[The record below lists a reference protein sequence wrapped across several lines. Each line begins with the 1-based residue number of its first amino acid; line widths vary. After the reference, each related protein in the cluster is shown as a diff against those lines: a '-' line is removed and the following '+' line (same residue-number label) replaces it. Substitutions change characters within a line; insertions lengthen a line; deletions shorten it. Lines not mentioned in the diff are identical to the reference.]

1 MRPDIMLKNELLAFQ
16 ASTKVIEKA
25 YGLIKKE
32 QKFMYIDTEPLRKL
46 VLEKRTIEICKMTDI
61 KRLDVVEDIQWW
73 EIKDLIPY
81 IKSYFK
87 YQDSISPTTLKHL
100 RAIVKDRLS
109 ISSSRMDPT
118 WEAWKRLREEIKGQQ

>member
-16 ASTKVIEKA
+16 TSTQIIEKA

-32 QKFMYIDTEPLRKL
+32 QKTIYVDTEPLRKL

-81 IKSYFK
+81 IKSYFEHQK
-87 YQDSISPTTLKHL
+87 LISPTTLKHI
-100 RAIVKDRLS
+100 RTIVKERLS

-118 WEAWKRLREEIKGQQ
+118 WEAWERLREEIKGQQ

>member
-1 MRPDIMLKNELLAFQ
+1 MRPDILLKNELLAFQ
-16 ASTKVIEKA
+16 ASTQIIEKA

-32 QKFMYIDTEPLRKL
+32 QKIKYINLEPLRKL

-61 KRLDVVEDIQWW
+61 ERLDVVEDIQWW

-81 IKSYFK
+81 VKSYFK

-100 RAIVKDRLS
+100 RNMVKERLS
-109 ISSSRMDPT
+109 ISSSRTDPT
-118 WEAWKRLREEIKGQQ
+118 WKAWERLREEIKGQQ

>member
-16 ASTKVIEKA
+16 TSTQIIEKA

-32 QKFMYIDTEPLRKL
+32 QKTKYIDTEPLRKL
-46 VLEKRTIEICKMTDI
+46 VLEKRTIQICKMTDI
-61 KRLDVVEDIQWW
+61 ERLDVVEDIQEW
-73 EIKDLIPY
+73 EIEDLIPY

-87 YQDSISPTTLKHL
+87 HQDLISPTTLKHL
-100 RAIVKDRLS
+100 RDMVKERLS
-109 ISSSRMDPT
+109 ISSSRTDST

>member
-1 MRPDIMLKNELLAFQ
+1 MRPDIILKNELKAFQ
-16 ASTKVIEKA
+16 VSTQMIENA
-25 YGLIKKE
+25 YGLVKKD
-32 QKFMYIDTEPLRKL
+32 QKTMYIDTEPLKKL
-46 VLEKRTIEICKMTDI
+46 VLKKRTIAVCKMTDI
-61 KRLDVVEDIQWW
+61 ERLDVVEDIQWW

-100 RAIVKDRLS
+100 RDMVKERLS

-118 WEAWKRLREEIKGQQ
+118 WEAWERLREEIKGQQ

>member
-16 ASTKVIEKA
+16 TSTQIIEKA

-32 QKFMYIDTEPLRKL
+32 QKTKYIDTEPLRKL

-61 KRLDVVEDIQWW
+61 ERLDVVEDIQRW
-73 EIKDLIPY
+73 EIEDLIPY
-81 IKSYFK
+81 IKTYFK
-87 YQDSISPTTLKHL
+87 YQNLISPTTLKQL
-100 RAIVKDRLS
+100 RDIVKERLS
-109 ISSSRMDPT
+109 ISSSRTDPT

>member
-1 MRPDIMLKNELLAFQ
+1 MRPDIILKNELKAFQ
-16 ASTKVIEKA
+16 VSTQMIENA
-25 YGLIKKE
+25 YGLIKKD
-32 QKFMYIDTEPLRKL
+32 QKTMYIDTEPLKKL
-46 VLEKRTIEICKMTDI
+46 VLERRTIAVCKMTDI
-61 KRLDVVEDIQWW
+61 ERLDVVEDIQWW

-100 RAIVKDRLS
+100 RDMVKERLS

-118 WEAWKRLREEIKGQQ
+118 WEAWERLREEIKRQQ